1 MGLPL
6 CHCEP
11 QDPSIEPG
19 ICVLSTVGL
28 LELSELGCVW
38 LALNTLVDL
47 NFGNTSL
54 YPCCKACSF
63 LSSLLLEFSLL
74 KPGFLKSPCS
84 TFLFIHLTLS
94 KFHSIALDSWLEP
107 KILWED
113 LSSFNYFL
121 LSSPQAL
128 FFLLYHCYMNL
139 SIQWSTYWQFSI
151 SKERARSVSIWL
163 WSFRQQIISSL
174 PSPASS
180 NCLMIFE
187 TSLSSPS

>member
-1 MGLPL
+1 MGLDISQASATVSPRT
-6 CHCEP
+6 P
-11 QDPSIEPG
+11 A
-19 ICVLSTVGL
+19 LSLGFVFCQQRPFGAWWTWMCLVGFKY
-28 LELSELGCVW
+28 LSWSQFWKQKPVSMLQG
-38 LALNTLVDL
+38 
-47 NFGNTSL
+47 
-54 YPCCKACSF
+54 CSF
-63 LSSLLLEFSLL
+63 FSSLFLEFSLL

-139 SIQWSTYWQFSI
+139 SIQWSTHWQF
-151 SKERARSVSIWL
+151 
-163 WSFRQQIISSL
+163 
-174 PSPASS
+174 
-180 NCLMIFE
+180 
-187 TSLSSPS
+187 